1 MQRAPEN
8 AAMCTLILLQQRVA
22 GWPLVIGSN
31 RDEYFARPA
40 AQPALFCSEREQ
52 FVAPQDLQAGGTW
65 MGLNAQ
71 GVFVGVTNRRGVD
84 PVPPE
89 LRSRG
94 SLVRSLL
101 ALPNPDA
108 IARELEQCDGSY
120 RPFHVVASDG
130 RRAVL
135 GVLREPGGRVEVTP
149 LSSGAHVI
157 CNAPDSA
164 KVRDLQAQ
172 VENID
177 GDAGLPAARTALA
190 ALLQSHARGAGS
202 LEDACVHLPE
212 YGTRSS
218 AILGIGPR
226 WHWWQTEGPPC
237 QSKYQ
242 NYSRLLDSIRSQ
254 APIS

>member
-1 MQRAPEN
+1 
-8 AAMCTLILLQQRVA
+8 MCTLILLQQRVE
-22 GWPLVIGSN
+22 GWPLVVGSN

-40 AQPALFCSEREQ
+40 APPALFCSEREH

-65 MGLNAQ
+65 MGLNAR
-71 GVFVGVTNRRGVD
+71 GVFVGVTNRRGAE
-84 PVPPE
+84 PVPPDV
-89 LRSRG
+89 RSRG

-101 ALPNPDA
+101 GLPDPDA
-108 IARELEQCDGSY
+108 IAQALERCDGRY

-130 RRAVL
+130 RHALL
-135 GVLREPGGRVEVTP
+135 GVLREPGAAVEITP
-149 LSSGAHVI
+149 LQPGAHVI

-164 KVRDLQAQ
+164 KVRDLQVQ

-177 GDAGLPAARTALA
+177 GASGLPGARTALT
-190 ALLQSHARGAGS
+190 ALLQSHPRGAGS
-202 LEDACVHLPE
+202 LDDACVHLRE